1 MADFLKLPLKF
12 EQFFEKKK
20 LDRCML
26 KDSIARNIHLLITT
40 QLEENNQDYN
50 YGSQFWDHDYDIHM
64 SNAMRREMVM
74 TSLKNQLQKYEKR
87 LLKPVV
93 EVNVIQKE
101 YKLAGNLQL
110 RRRIEIVVKGNLSR
124 TNEPF
129 RFQTGFFIGPMLF
142 D

>member
-1 MADFLKLPLKF
+1 MSDYLKLPLKF
-12 EQFFEKKK
+12 DSFFEKKK
-20 LDRCML
+20 LDRCTL

-50 YGSQFWDHDYDIHM
+50 YGSQFCDHDYDIHM
-64 SNAMRREMVM
+64 TNAIRREMILN
-74 TSLKNQLQKYEKR
+74 TLKNQLLKYEKR
-87 LLKPVV
+87 LSKPFV

-101 YKLAGNLQL
+101 YRLANNTQL
-110 RRRIEIVVKGNLSR
+110 RRRVEIVVKGQLSR
-124 TNEPF
+124 SNEPF

>member
-1 MADFLKLPLKF
+1 MSDYLKLPLKF
-12 EQFFEKKK
+12 DSFFEKKK
-20 LDRCML
+20 LDRCTL

-64 SNAMRREMVM
+64 TNAIRREMILN
-74 TSLKNQLQKYEKR
+74 TLKTQLLKYEKR
-87 LLKPVV
+87 LSKPFV

-101 YKLAGNLQL
+101 YRLANNTQL
-110 RRRIEIVVKGNLSR
+110 RRRVEIVVKGQLSR
-124 TNEPF
+124 RNEPF

>member
-1 MADFLKLPLKF
+1 MSNYLKLPLKF
-12 EQFFEKKK
+12 DSFFEKKK
-20 LDRCML
+20 LDRCTL

-64 SNAMRREMVM
+64 TNAIRREMIL
-74 TSLKNQLQKYEKR
+74 TTLKKQLQKYEKR
-87 LLKPVV
+87 LVKPIV

-101 YKLAGNLQL
+101 YRLTNNLQL
-110 RRRIEIVVKGNLSR
+110 RRRVEIAVSGQLTRS
-124 TNEPF
+124 NEPF

>member
-1 MADFLKLPLKF
+1 MSNYLKLPLKF
-12 EQFFEKKK
+12 DSFFEKKK
-20 LDRCML
+20 LDRCTL

-64 SNAMRREMVM
+64 TNAIRREMIL
-74 TSLKNQLQKYEKR
+74 TTLKKQLQKYEKR
-87 LLKPVV
+87 LVKPIV

-101 YKLAGNLQL
+101 YRLSNNLQL
-110 RRRIEIVVKGNLSR
+110 RRRVEIAVSGQLTRS
-124 TNEPF
+124 NEPF

>member
-1 MADFLKLPLKF
+1 MSEYLKLPLKF
-12 EQFFEKKK
+12 DQFFQKKK
-20 LDRCML
+20 MDRCTL

-64 SNAMRREMVM
+64 TNAMRREMVM
-74 TSLKNQLQKYEKR
+74 NSLKTQLLKYEKR
-87 LLKPVV
+87 LSKPVV

-101 YKLAGNLQL
+101 YRLAKNLQL
-110 RRRIEIVVKGNLSR
+110 RRRIEIVVKGLLLRS
-124 TNEPF
+124 NEPF
-129 RFQTGFFIGPMLF
+129 RFQTSFFIGPMLF

>member
-20 LDRCML
+20 LDRCTL

-87 LLKPVV
+87 LLKPVI

-110 RRRIEIVVKGNLSR
+110 RRRIEIVVRGNLLR
-124 TNEPF
+124 TNEAF

>member
-1 MADFLKLPLKF
+1 M
-12 EQFFEKKK
+12 
-20 LDRCML
+20 DRCSL

-40 QLEENNQDYN
+40 QLEENNQDYT

-64 SNAMRREMVM
+64 TNASRREIVI
-74 TSLKNQLQKYEKR
+74 TSLKKQLQQYEKR
-87 LLKPVV
+87 LLKPVI

-101 YKLAGNLQL
+101 YKLSDNLQL
-110 RRRIEIVVKGNLSR
+110 RRRIEIVVKGSLLR

-129 RFQTGFFIGPMLF
+129 LFKTGFFIGPLLF

>member
-1 MADFLKLPLKF
+1 MSNYLKLPIKF
-12 EQFFEKKK
+12 DSFFEKKK
-20 LDRCML
+20 LDRCTL

-64 SNAMRREMVM
+64 TNAIRREMIL
-74 TSLKNQLQKYEKR
+74 TTLKKQLQKYEKR
-87 LLKPVV
+87 LVKPIV

-101 YKLAGNLQL
+101 YRLTNNLQL
-110 RRRIEIVVKGNLSR
+110 RRRVEIAVSGQLTRS
-124 TNEPF
+124 NEPF